1 MKELRFQSVLWH
13 VVAGIWV
20 AVAAA
25 RLLSG
30 DASGATMPMV
40 QFGIA
45 FILGKIFSMRAEI
58 SELKDRQQSIK
69 IVCYNNSIGKGERME
84 DDSE

>member
-1 MKELRFQSVLWH
+1 
-13 VVAGIWV
+13 
-20 AVAAA
+20 
-25 RLLSG
+25 
-30 DASGATMPMV
+30 MPMV

-45 FILGKIFSMRAEI
+45 FILGNIFSMRAEI
-58 SELKDRQQSIK
+58 PELKDRQQSIK

>member
-45 FILGKIFSMRAEI
+45 FILANILELRSEMGKI
-58 SELKDRQQSIK
+58 
-69 IVCYNNSIGKGERME
+69 GEK
-84 DDSE
+84 

>member
-1 MKELRFQSVLWH
+1 
-13 VVAGIWV
+13 
-20 AVAAA
+20 
-25 RLLSG
+25 
-30 DASGATMPMV
+30 MPMV

-45 FILGKIFSMRAEI
+45 FILGNIYSMRAEI

-69 IVCYNNSIGKGERME
+69 IECYNNSIGKGERME

>member
-13 VVAGIWV
+13 VVAGIWI

-30 DASGATMPMV
+30 DAPGATMPMV
-40 QFGIA
+40 HFGIA
-45 FILGKIFSMRAEI
+45 FILGNIFSMRAEI

-69 IVCYNNSIGKGERME
+69 IVCYNNSIGKGEHME